1 MSLDANPGSFVFK
14 RINRKERSDDRKN
27 GHKEHKEHK
36 KELAD
41 AIFEKGAG
49 PLF

>member
-27 GHKEHKEHK
+27 GHKEHKE
-36 KELAD
+36 ELVD

-49 PLF
+49 LLF